1 MNEKLKVIVAQ
12 LKEENA
18 KIICEFLRAYGYEIA
33 ATTNSGDHAV
43 KLIAEKHPDLVIA
56 DAYMYELDVCGMI
69 ERLRENKI
77 NPMPVIAVAM
87 SIESGCTIEN
97 VLTHGVDIV
106 TLIPFDN
113 AYLDSKIRTHV
124 ASKRAV
130 RNSGKVNVEDKFELL
145 DYISKTMHEVGVP
158 ASISGYHYIRES
170 IMMSLDNKRI
180 LKAITKELY
189 PTIAKNNET
198 TPSRVE
204 RAIRHAVEVA
214 WQRGDVEVLNNIF
227 GYTVKSSKGKPT
239 NSEFISM
246 LSERVRLDLKI
257 S

>member
-1 MNEKLKVIVAQ
+1 MNERLKAVVAQ
-12 LKEENA
+12 AKSENA
-18 KIICEFLRAYGYEIA
+18 KTVCDFLREYGYDIVGD
-33 ATTNSGDHAV
+33 TTTGAEAV
-43 KLIAEKHPDLVIA
+43 RLIETQKPDVVVS
-56 DAYMYELDVCGMI
+56 DAYLLGMDICGVI
-69 ERLRENKI
+69 ESLEEKQFS
-77 NPMPVIAVAM
+77 PFPVIAVTLGAGG
-87 SIESGCTIEN
+87 GCVIEN
-97 VLTHGVDIV
+97 VLTHGADIV
-106 TLIPFDN
+106 TLVPFDN
-113 AYLDSKIRTHV
+113 AYLDMKIRRAV
-124 ASKRAV
+124 DEKRA
-130 RNSGKVNVEDKFELL
+130 RQDGKVNVEDRFELL
-145 DYISKTMHEVGVP
+145 DYISRIMHEVGVP

-214 WQRGDVEVLNNIF
+214 WQRGDVDVLNNIF

-239 NSEFISM
+239 NGEFISM